1 MNCQSAEFPK
11 ELDGAKVLYYTP
23 RSDYGAMEY
32 LGGEIAAYYR
42 YLAICKYPNDKSYY
56 LFCCDESYEVVS
68 DTVWNS
74 IGECTNV
81 AASSYKENIV
91 WHQAE

>member
-42 YLAICKYPNDKSYY
+42 YLAICKYPNDKSY
-56 LFCCDESYEVVS
+56 EVVS

-74 IGECTNV
+74 IGECMNV